1 MNKNNILAGS
11 FALLLTAFSFAEKH
25 ECNECCG
32 TELSQEYIS
41 QIERMLQNGTWQD
54 ATSNNFPKA
63 RGVQHVKTTFHI
75 LRYEDGSGGL
85 ETSRC
90 QLQIDYLNDHLEGGN
105 LVFCISNIV
114 FHDLTNPV
122 VTYPSAPS
130 FGYVPGTMN
139 VYCTPHIEHT
149 FGLCGYASYPPYTTF
164 VVQNN
169 CMDYGEYTFSHE
181 AGHYF
186 GLPHTFEGTEDGSNP
201 ECVDGSNCSTAGD
214 YICDTPADDNGGWS
228 WSCIYTGGGVDVC
241 NGTPY
246 APSAENI
253 MSYAPDACT
262 TEFSP
267 NQQSLFLYTAQTYRT
282 DILSDEMCPSTLGAC
297 CIEQSG
303 ACIEI
308 EEYQCLN
315 GGGDWQGVGTY
326 CEDGCLQNELGACC
340 IEVSEACIE
349 IYEPS
354 CWAGGGV
361 WLGPLTVC
369 ADDECVFGCDGDTN
383 GDGEVNVSDLLDVVD
398 QWGSTSGS
406 GDVNNDG
413 IVNVGDLLAV
423 VEAWGTCP

>member
-1 MNKNNILAGS
+1 MKIINIFAGS
-11 FALLLTAFSFAEKH
+11 IALFLCTFSIAERH
-25 ECNECCG
+25 ECDECCG
-32 TELSQEYIS
+32 TELSQEYIN
-41 QIERMLQNGTWQD
+41 QIERMLQDGTWQD
-54 ATSNNFPKA
+54 ATSNNFPKS
-63 RGVQHVKTTFHI
+63 RGIQYVKTTFHI
-75 LRYEDGSGGL
+75 MRYEDGSGGL

-114 FHDLTNPV
+114 FHDLANPV
-122 VTYPSAPS
+122 VTYPSGPS

-149 FGLCGYASYPPYTTF
+149 FGLCGYASYPPHTTF

-169 CMDYGEYTFSHE
+169 CMDYGEFTFSHE

-214 YICDTPADDNGGWS
+214 HICDTPADDNGGWS
-228 WSCIYTGGGVDVC
+228 WSCVYTGGGVDVC

-297 CIEQSG
+297 CIEQSD